1 MAFES
6 VDCGKL
12 WRFSGSGPEIK
23 LGLFWIEAW
32 SISAWANERWLVSI
46 YILNCCA
53 GLLFSTL
60 ICEQALVDDQSPKL
74 FTVNYHT
81 WVDMFGISNVL
92 SSSIFC
98 QFLVSIITYT
108 KYTQFKVH
116 TFWKCLLQFSI
127 ILKLWLVVVWLFWI
141 CKSITANRGLLHVSH
156 QITAHRHAVC
166 HMTGSWPFPMWVLHI
181 VQYSASS
188 FNF

>member
-127 ILKLWLVVVWLFWI
+127 ILKLWLVVVWLFLDLQVHN
-141 CKSITANRGLLHVSH
+141 CKPRPTACITPNNCSSSCSLSYDRFMAFSNV
-156 QITAHRHAVC
+156 
-166 HMTGSWPFPMWVLHI
+166 GSPH
-181 VQYSASS
+181 SAI
-188 FNF
+188 